1 MTKYPYF
8 VTDYNDRQVINRI
21 IEKYGMAPMDAIR
34 MFITSKTH
42 DLLENAELGLADMPA
57 DALFD
62 MWEAEKITGDP
73 RNSVYIRGE

>member
-8 VTDYNDRQVINRI
+8 VTDYHDRQVIQRI
-21 IEKYGMAPMDAIR
+21 IEKYGLAPMEAIR
-34 MFITSKTH
+34 SFITSKTH
-42 DLLENAELGLADMPA
+42 DLLENADLGLANYPT